1 MRQCSF
7 DEVIVKAIFT
17 TINARLST
25 VCHVGVAHRQA
36 RGVLLPEMTKWLTK
50 CDWDVLDDPD
60 QTLQAKIN
68 IVIRRAKHMGAPTL
82 SEPSVG
88 RLVGLISAVHFPA
101 PQPFP
106 SAESLYAMV
115 CDVGDLTTRPP
126 LSLLPDFTC
135 ALQGALSF
143 SFLKVER

>member
-1 MRQCSF
+1 MQQCSF
-7 DEVIVKAIFT
+7 EDVVVNSTCAT
-17 TINARLST
+17 LNVRLSA
-25 VCHVGVAHRQA
+25 VYPVGVGQRQA
-36 RGVLLPEMTKWLTK
+36 RGVSLPDMTKWLTK
-50 CDWDVLDDPD
+50 CDWDVIDDPD
-60 QTLQAKIN
+60 EALQAKIN
-68 IVIRRAKHMGAPTL
+68 IVVRRTKHMGAPTL

-88 RLVGLISAVHFPA
+88 RLVSLLSAVHFPA

-126 LSLLPDFTC
+126 LSLLHNFTC

-143 SFLKVER
+143 SFLKVQR